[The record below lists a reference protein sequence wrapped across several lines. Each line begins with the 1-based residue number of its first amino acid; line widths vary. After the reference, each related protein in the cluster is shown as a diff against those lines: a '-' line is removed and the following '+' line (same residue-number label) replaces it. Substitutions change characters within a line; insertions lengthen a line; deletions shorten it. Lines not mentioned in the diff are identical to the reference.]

1 MTNDELDMDAIA
13 EEDVVDAIN
22 DPEST
27 DALELLE
34 LYYRQKID
42 DSKDADVLIANAKT
56 CATMLFDAKRYED
69 VVEWLDTIA
78 TKLSDNEGPDSELY
92 MQFAESDV
100 LEELRMKATDKT
112 FGDEEGEE
120 ENDDY
125 DDDDN

>member
-100 LEELRMKATDKT
+100 LEELRMKATDKI

>member
-100 LEELRMKATDKT
+100 LEELRMKATDKI

-120 ENDDY
+120 ENDDF

>member
-1 MTNDELDMDAIA
+1 MTNDDTEIEAIA
-13 EEDVVDAIN
+13 EEDVIDAIN

-34 LYYRQKID
+34 LFFNQKND
-42 DSKDADVLIANAKT
+42 GSKDADVLIANAKS
-56 CATMLFDAKRYED
+56 CASMLFEAKRYED

-78 TKLSDNEGPDSELY
+78 TKLSDGEGPDSELY

-100 LEELRMKATDKT
+100 LEDLRMKATDKI

-120 ENDDY
+120 ENDDF